1 MLAIKDG
8 IWPTR
13 LQYQYKLFQL
23 LSTEDAEVPNK
34 MATFSAVLAGIQLID
49 EFMAD
54 AKGKLSFGFNV
65 EDIKSETIP
74 VHCDLAASYGELSSQ
89 SIKAIDDELK
99 IMIAGSV
106 RALNKLADKSWES
119 VVACMMQNTL
129 IEPVPDGEVTNAD
142 KLIKEDAAY
151 FKFDGSPDQKVINE
165 VHSWFTK
172 LISDQDVLDNSKI
185 DIDLLAKIVAQS
197 GATIDSFATLF
208 YKHEY
213 HERTMLEIGVIRFPD
228 LDNPH
233 FKLYRIKLT
242 AWSDCSR
249 VLFGESNS
257 NGITGVYNCKKFR
270 PRASVISEL
279 KKSTKVQA
287 VSEAEDLF
295 G

>member
-1 MLAIKDG
+1 MALASISG
-8 IWPTR
+8 I
-13 LQYQYKLFQL
+13 
-23 LSTEDAEVPNK
+23 
-34 MATFSAVLAGIQLID
+34 LAGIQTID
-49 EFMAD
+49 EFMD
-54 AKGKLSFGFNV
+54 GAKGKLSFGV
-65 EDIKSETIP
+65 DVQDIKSETIP
-74 VHCDLAASYGELSSQ
+74 VHCDLAASYGKLSSE
-89 SIKAIDDELK
+89 SIKAIDNELK

-106 RALNKLADKSWES
+106 RALNRLEDKSWES

-142 KLIKEDAAY
+142 KLIKEDSSY

-165 VHSWFTK
+165 VHSWFVK

-197 GATIDSFATLF
+197 GATIDSFATFF

-249 VLFGESNS
+249 VLFGQTDS

-270 PRASVISEL
+270 PRASIIEKL
-279 KKSTKVQA
+279 KNATKEQA
-287 VSEAEDLF
+287 VAEAEELF